1 MLAVLSG
8 AAKEGDGVNIGTLS
22 TAVSL
27 LGGRAAQVYSSAI
40 YQKMAIEHAM
50 GKVGAGV
57 WAVRGT
63 GTGSMRYG
71 HVQHVAFGAQN
82 AVVVGCRRQC
92 PGSSSGRVA
101 AVVGHA
107 AVRVPL
113 HKLSQLH
120 HAPSLFRLSFHCAAA
135 AVRANCGVGRT
146 GAHQPCG
153 WSVQVSLLKNGI
165 SAKIKAVCV
174 CV

>member
-63 GTGSMRYG
+63 GMCSMRYG
-71 HVQHVAFGAQN
+71 YVQYVVVGSVHRY

-92 PGSSSGRVA
+92 PGSGSGQVA

-113 HKLSQLH
+113 HKLSQLR
-120 HAPSLFRLSFHCAAA
+120 HAPSLFRRSFHCAAA
-135 AVRANCGVGRT
+135 AVRANCGVG
-146 GAHQPCG
+146 
-153 WSVQVSLLKNGI
+153 
-165 SAKIKAVCV
+165 
-174 CV
+174 